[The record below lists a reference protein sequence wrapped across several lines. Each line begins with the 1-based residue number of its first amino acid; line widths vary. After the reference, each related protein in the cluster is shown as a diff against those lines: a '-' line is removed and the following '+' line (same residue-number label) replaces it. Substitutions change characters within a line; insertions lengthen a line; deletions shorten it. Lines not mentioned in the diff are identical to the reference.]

1 MSLGKHGFLEL
12 MGAMVSS
19 LGRCSITI
27 LLLFA
32 YDAFLRFRDGNV
44 YLQSLK
50 DTGKHEQGLEERNQI
65 FLRQSN

>member
-50 DTGKHEQGLEERNQI
+50 DTGKHEQ
-65 FLRQSN
+65 